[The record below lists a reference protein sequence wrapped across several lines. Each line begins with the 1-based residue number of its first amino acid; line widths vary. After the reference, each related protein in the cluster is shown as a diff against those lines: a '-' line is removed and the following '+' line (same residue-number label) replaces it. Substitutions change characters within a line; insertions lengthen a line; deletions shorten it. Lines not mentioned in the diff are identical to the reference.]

1 VNIISETILKLI
13 NLSKSFGKLKAV
25 DKINLEVQKGE
36 VIGLVGPNG
45 AGKTT
50 TIKMI
55 ANILKPDEGEI
66 LIKNQKGNLQNLV
79 KNSRHLIPQGFL
91 IDIPSFY
98 KMTAYDLLK
107 YFAKL
112 TDYPR
117 NKIDDRIDELLKL
130 FNLYQW
136 KYTRVDKFSKGMNQK
151 LGIIQAIIHDPEI
164 IILDEPQMGLDPKAR
179 LELRRFLKILNS
191 RGKTIFLA
199 SHLLHEISEI
209 CNKIALINLG
219 KIIKFDTIE
228 NLGVN
233 LRTNEVI
240 VNILNDIEE
249 GALPELLNNMIQK
262 LKPYLIKSVN
272 LDITEQPINY
282 SPLTKEFRIY
292 YNGKKES
299 KAEILKI
306 LLEEFDSDFTV
317 TSFSQ
322 PRTHQLERI
331 YEELIQKEPRRS
343 QLEGGTGI

>member
-1 VNIISETILKLI
+1 MKTISETILKLV
-13 NLSKSFGKLKAV
+13 NLSKSYGKLKAV
-25 DKINLEVQKGE
+25 DNINLEVQKGE
-36 VIGLVGPNG
+36 LIGLVGPNG

-55 ANILKPDEGEI
+55 ANILKPDKGEI

-164 IILDEPQMGLDPKAR
+164 IILDEPQMGLDPNAR
-179 LELRRFLKILNS
+179 LELRRFLKLLQA

-240 VNILNDIEE
+240 VNILNEIKEAD
-249 GALPELLNNMIQK
+249 LPEIQNKMIQK
-262 LKPYLIKSVN
+262 LNPYLVKS
-272 LDITEQPINY
+272 LDPNISKQSINY
-282 SPLTKEFRIY
+282 YPLTKEFRIY
-292 YNGKKES
+292 FDGKNES

-306 LLEEFDSDFTV
+306 LLQEFQSDFKV

-322 PRTHQLERI
+322 PRTAQLERI
-331 YEELIQKEPRRS
+331 YEELIQKEPTRS
-343 QLEGGTGI
+343 QIEEGRVI